1 MRVLVT
7 GGTGVVGKPAVDAL
21 LADGHTVRLFSRHA
35 RRDATLWNEG
45 VEAWDGNIGSDADVR
60 GALDGCDAALHIAG
74 IVDEVPPHATF
85 QRINVE
91 GTRRLVQ
98 EAARAGV
105 KRFVYVSSLGA
116 DRGDSDYHRSKLAG
130 EQEVAAFPGNWL
142 VCRPGNV
149 YGPGDQV
156 ISLLLKSVRMLP
168 AIPVIGWGNHPFQ
181 PVAAADLGQ
190 ALARAVERQ
199 EPARQVLELAGEHV
213 VTVNDVLDELERIT
227 DRSPIRL
234 PVPEWMASAGA
245 DAADA
250 LGVHLPVNKEQIT
263 MLLEGNVI
271 EPGKPNALTTVFGV
285 RPRSLAQGLAEL
297 ADSLP
302 EKLPSEGVGKLHLR
316 RYWADITGSTLDA
329 DGLFHALRH
338 DFSELVPHGLL
349 EVGAEPGTPVELEE
363 GATLTLGIPL
373 RGHIQVRVEEV
384 RDHTI
389 TCMTLQGH
397 HLAGI
402 IQYIVRERAGA
413 LRFEVRSYSRSAR
426 LLDQLGMAT
435 VGTALQ
441 TRTWKLL
448 IEAVVERSGGTAPEG
463 VETLAREM
471 DDREA
476 ARVDG
481 WAERLVAARERQ
493 SAPGAENAA
502 EEDAA
507 SAPAANQ
514 PPSTA

>member
-21 LADGHTVRLFSRHA
+21 LEQGHTVRLFSRHA
-35 RRDATLWNEG
+35 GRDAALWNEG
-45 VEAWDGNIGSDADVR
+45 VEPWDGSVGRDEDVR
-60 GALDGCDAALHIAG
+60 GALDGCDAVLHIAG

-85 QRINVE
+85 QNINVD
-91 GTRRLVQ
+91 GTRRLVE

-105 KRFVYVSSLGA
+105 RRFVYVSSLGA

-130 EQEVAAFPGNWL
+130 EQQVAAFPGNWL

-149 YGPGDQV
+149 YGRGDQV
-156 ISLLLKSVRMLP
+156 ISLLLKTVRMLP
-168 AIPVIGWGNHPFQ
+168 AIPVIGWGAHPFQ
-181 PVAAADLGQ
+181 PIAAGDLAQ
-190 ALARAVERQ
+190 ALARAVERD
-199 EPARQVLELAGEHV
+199 EPARQVLELAGEEV
-213 VTVNDVLDELERIT
+213 VTLNDLLDELERIT
-227 DRSPIRL
+227 GRSPLRL
-234 PVPEWMASAGA
+234 PIPEWMASVGA

-271 EPGKPNALTTVFGV
+271 EDGRPNALTEVFGV
-285 RPRSLAQGLAEL
+285 TPRPLSQGLAEL

-316 RYWADITGSTLDA
+316 RYWADITGSAMSADELFDA
-329 DGLFHALRH
+329 VQH
-338 DFSELVPHGLL
+338 DFDELVPHGLL
-349 EVGAEPGTPVELEE
+349 QVGAEPGTPVVLEE
-363 GATLTLGIPL
+363 GATLTLSIPL

-384 RDHTI
+384 RDRTI
-389 TCMTLQGH
+389 TCMTVQGH

-402 IQYIVRERAGA
+402 IQYMVRERPGL
-413 LRFEVRSYSRSAR
+413 LRFEVRSHSRSAR

-448 IEAVVERSGGTAPEG
+448 IDAVVERSGGTAEEG
-463 VETLAREM
+463 VQTLAREM

-476 ARVDG
+476 ARVER
-481 WAERLVAARERQ
+481 WAEALVAARERKSSHPGDGAGGGGAGSASSVQ
-493 SAPGAENAA
+493 S
-502 EEDAA
+502 
-507 SAPAANQ
+507 
-514 PPSTA
+514 

>member
-21 LADGHTVRLFSRHA
+21 LERGHGVRLFSRHA
-35 RRDATLWNEG
+35 HRDATLWKAG
-45 VEAWDGNIGSDADVR
+45 VEPWEGNVGSDADVR
-60 GALDGCDAALHIAG
+60 GALDGCDAALHVAG

-91 GTRRLVQ
+91 GTRRLVR

-105 KRFVYVSSLGA
+105 GRFVYVSSLGA

-130 EQEVAAFPGNWL
+130 EQEVAAFAGNWL

-168 AIPVIGWGNHPFQ
+168 AIPVVGWGPHPFQ

-190 ALARAVERQ
+190 ALARAVERD
-199 EPARQVLELAGEHV
+199 EPARQVLELAGDEV
-213 VTVNDVLDELERIT
+213 VTVNDVLDVLERIT
-227 DRSPIRL
+227 GRSPLRL
-234 PVPEWMASAGA
+234 PVPEWMASVGV

-250 LGVHLPVNKEQIT
+250 LGVDLPVNKEQIT
-263 MLLEGNVI
+263 MLLEGSVI
-271 EPGKPNALTTVFGV
+271 EEGRPNALTTVFGV
-285 RPRSLAQGLAEL
+285 RPRPLAQGLAEL

-316 RYWADITGSTLDA
+316 RYWADVTGSRLSADELFDA
-329 DGLFHALRH
+329 VRNEFA
-338 DFSELVPHGLL
+338 ELVPHGLL
-349 EVGAEPGTPVELEE
+349 QVGAEPGTPVSLEE
-363 GATLTLGIPL
+363 GATLTLGIPV

-384 RDHTI
+384 RDRTI
-389 TCMTLQGH
+389 TSMTVQGH

-402 IQYIVRERAGA
+402 IQFMVRQRGGR

-441 TRTWKLL
+441 TRTWKQL
-448 IEAVVERSGGTAPEG
+448 IQAVVERSGGTADEG
-463 VETLAREM
+463 VQTIAREM

-476 ARVDG
+476 ARVER
-481 WAERLVAARERQ
+481 WAEALVAARERQ
-493 SAPGAENAA
+493 A
-502 EEDAA
+502 
-507 SAPAANQ
+507 APAGSADAHA
-514 PPSTA
+514 SGSRGE